1 MVNLHELLARLESGQ
16 IEPGDVDGQP
26 ILSVVVYETERSKAE
41 LYLLRRGQRIPAH
54 HHSAIDDVF
63 VGVRGR
69 AQIRVWDS
77 SGSHVDH
84 VLEPGALVV
93 VQPSTGH
100 EVSCLDDDV
109 AYVLTQSPKEQYDI
123 HRFEHPGS

>member
-1 MVNLHELLARLESGQ
+1 M
-16 IEPGDVDGQP
+16 P
-26 ILSVVVYETERSKAE
+26 VYETERSQAE

-63 VGVRGR
+63 LGVRGR
-69 AQIRVWDS
+69 ALIRVWDA
-77 SGSHVDH
+77 SGAHADQ

-93 VQPSTGH
+93 VQPGTAH
-100 EVSCLDDDV
+100 EVSCLEDEA

-123 HRFEHPGS
+123 HRFQPSDR